1 MASQANEISDS
12 ARWLLVSRR
21 DLSANSSFFYGVK
34 STQIFCRPTC
44 PGRVARRGN
53 VIFFNDLQHASQSG
67 YRPCKRCGP
76 CNDSWSRENNG
87 RESAHRAHAMIMA
100 AETDNVKW
108 TVESLARK
116 LGITSAHLHRQF
128 KKWFLMTPKVF
139 AASLGAADGSSAEH
153 PRLDGQ
159 ALCSDY
165 MLPETTSDLED
176 LYALDN
182 FADNFTSWFAEDMDF
197 LPPLD
202 LTTDTGS

>member
-53 VIFFNDLQHASQSG
+53 VIFFNDLQHAS
-67 YRPCKRCGP
+67 
-76 CNDSWSRENNG
+76 ENNG
-87 RESAHRAHAMIMA
+87 RKIAHRAHAMIMA

-197 LPPLD
+197 LPSLD